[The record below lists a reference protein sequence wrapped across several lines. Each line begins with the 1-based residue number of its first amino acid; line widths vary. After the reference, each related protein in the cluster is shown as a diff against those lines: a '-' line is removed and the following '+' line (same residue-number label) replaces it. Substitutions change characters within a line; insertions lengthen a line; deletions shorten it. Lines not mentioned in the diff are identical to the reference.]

1 MEEDGVMEARTVAR
15 LAWTTFGMVA
25 LGLVGALGLLLLNRT
40 GERASAGGE
49 ILALVVLGVAMLSF
63 PVVGVLI
70 ASRQPRNTIGWILLA
85 IGFVWEVGGA
95 LGANYVQYGL
105 FTAPGS
111 LPGPE
116 AVAVLASS
124 VWVPGLGLIGTFLV
138 LLFPDGRLP
147 SRRWAP
153 LAWLCGLTLT
163 VLWMALTFSPGT
175 LPEITGD
182 SSMPDV
188 ANPLGIDAVR
198 PFTSGPIYVVLALL
212 PVCFFGCALSLIKRF
227 RRSHGRERQQ
237 LKWLAAAAG
246 TTATLFFLSIGASF
260 VTGQA
265 TESSSASQ
273 PLWLTILDTIG
284 LFSFILIPVAIGIAV
299 LRHRLYDIDLI
310 INRAL
315 VYGALS
321 AALGAVYFLGVTVL
335 QGLFSPITGESSL
348 AVAGSTLVVAA
359 LFRPART
366 RIQSFIDRRFYRSRY
381 DATRT
386 VEEFSIRLR
395 DEVDLENLSSHL
407 LGVVEET
414 LQPTRVSLWLRS
426 L

>member
-1 MEEDGVMEARTVAR
+1 MEEDKEMEARTVAR
-15 LAWTTFGMVA
+15 LARVTFGMVA
-25 LGLVGALGLLLLNRT
+25 LGWLGALVLLLLGRT
-40 GERASAGGE
+40 IERSSDVGE
-49 ILALVVLGVAMLSF
+49 IGALVVLGGAMLSF

-70 ASRQPRNTIGWILLA
+70 ASRQPRNAIGWILLA

-95 LGANYVQYGL
+95 LGTTYVQYG
-105 FTAPGS
+105 FSTTPGS
-111 LPGPE
+111 LPGPDV
-116 AVAVLASS
+116 VAVLTSS
-124 VWVPGLGLIGTFLV
+124 LWVPGLGFIGTFLI

-147 SRRWAP
+147 SRRWVP

-163 VLWMALTFSPGT
+163 VLWTAFTFSPGT

-188 ANPLGIDAVR
+188 ANPLGIEALR
-198 PFTSGPIYVVLALL
+198 PLASGPIYVVLALL
-212 PVCFFGCALSLIKRF
+212 PVCFLGCALSLIIRF

-260 VTGQA
+260 VSGQA

-273 PLWLTILDTIG
+273 PLWLTTLDTIG
-284 LFSFILIPVAIGIAV
+284 LFSFVLIPVAIGIAV

-348 AVAGSTLVVAA
+348 AVAGSTLTVAA
-359 LFRPART
+359 LFRPARA

-381 DATRT
+381 DAART
-386 VEEFSIRLR
+386 VEGFTIRLR
-395 DEVDLENLSSHL
+395 DEVDLESLSSHL
-407 LGVVEET
+407 LEVVQET